1 MKRLISALLL
11 QLVVVSCCFAHD
23 HIIFRNGVEG
33 DVKLLQLTDDKVVFN
48 YLKDKKK
55 KRHEVKTEEI
65 YMIYIKDRGNIY
77 IAPDGKRLSG
87 EPKRAEVDKH
97 DIIYLV
103 KGGEIVAENIRISEN
118 NIYYT
123 DKIKRGGLSGFMGR
137 KSEYEMT
144 LNRSEVFM
152 IRYKRGM
159 TDVITPIDILPEEPK
174 PNQTESQIMQKKE
187 DELAPTIEIKEEP
200 QEITIIHSVAKG
212 ESLGQIAK
220 KYNVTVRQIVVWN
233 ELPSSIKTKAI
244 LAPGTKLMIN
254 QIK

>member
-33 DVKLLQLTDDKVVFN
+33 DVKLLQLADDKVVFN

-65 YMIYIKDRGNIY
+65 YMIYIKDRGNVY
-77 IAPDGKRLSG
+77 ITPDGKRLSG
-87 EPKRAEVDKH
+87 ELKRAEVDKH

-103 KGGEIVAENIRISEN
+103 KGGEIVAENIRVSEN

-123 DKIKRGGLSGFMGR
+123 DKIKRGGLAGFIGR
-137 KSEYEMT
+137 KSDYEIT

-159 TDVITPIDILPEEPK
+159 TDIITPIDIVPEEPK
-174 PNQTESQIMQKKE
+174 PNQTEPQIMQKK
-187 DELAPTIEIKEEP
+187 DEESAPAIEIKEEP
-200 QEITIIHSVAKG
+200 QEITIIHPVAKG

-220 KYNVTVRQIVVWN
+220 KYNVPVKKIIEWN
-233 ELPSSIKTKAI
+233 ELPTRIKSQNI
-244 LAPGTKLMIN
+244 LAPGTKLMII
-254 QIK
+254 QVK